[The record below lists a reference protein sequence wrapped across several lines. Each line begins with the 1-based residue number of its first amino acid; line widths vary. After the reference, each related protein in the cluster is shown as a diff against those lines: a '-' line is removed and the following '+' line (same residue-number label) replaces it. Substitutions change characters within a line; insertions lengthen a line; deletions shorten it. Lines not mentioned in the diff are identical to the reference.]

1 MLRVVRSGEKA
12 REFVI
17 GDLGQGTLAQ
27 YQQWLAEVKPLLD
40 CGHLPAYV
48 PELAQVNPVTLGLA
62 VRLGQGDPI
71 ALGDRTRSFSLMSVM
86 KPFLLLYA
94 LEQAG
99 FDAVFDRVGMLPSDQ
114 SFHSLKQ
121 LAADRGKPRNPM
133 INSGAIALVDR
144 LPGRNG
150 NERCAA
156 FRQWLTAQTGIDLV
170 VDQSMLAS
178 VRSLPNDANRAIAQM
193 LKNSGAIGSRAKAL
207 DTYNQICCLS
217 VTVETLAQL
226 GLLLALPQPG
236 LQRRS
241 QQIVNAMM
249 LTCGVYE
256 ASGEWA
262 VRMGLPIKSGVSGGI
277 LAIVPQQGAIA
288 IYAPA
293 IDAAGNSVA
302 GACLLEKIIQNLD
315 LGLF

>member
-1 MLRVVRSGEKA
+1 
-12 REFVI
+12 VI
-17 GDLGQGTLAQ
+17 GDLRQGTRSDYA
-27 YQQWLAEVKPLLD
+27 QWLAAVKPLLD

-48 PELAQVNPVTLGLA
+48 PELANVNPATLALA
-62 VRLGQGDPI
+62 VRSSHPDSI
-71 ALGDRTRSFSLMSVM
+71 ALGDHTCHFSLMSVM

-94 LEQAG
+94 LEQSG
-99 FDAVFDRVGMLPSDQ
+99 FDAVFDRVGMQPSDQ

-144 LPGRNG
+144 LPGRTG
-150 NERCAA
+150 TERCAA
-156 FRQWLTAQTGIDLV
+156 FRQWLAQRAGVDLV
-170 VDQSMLAS
+170 IDPVMLDS

-193 LKNSGAIGSRAKAL
+193 LKNSGAIGSRTQAL

-226 GLLLALPQPG
+226 GLLLAFPQPG
-236 LQRRS
+236 IQRRS

-288 IYAPA
+288 IYAPT

>member
-1 MLRVVRSGEKA
+1 
-12 REFVI
+12 VI
-17 GDLGQGTLAQ
+17 GDLSQGTLDE
-27 YQQWLAEVKPLLD
+27 YQQWLAAVKPLLD

-48 PELAQVNPVTLGLA
+48 PELANVNPATLGLA
-62 VRLGQGDPI
+62 VRSHHPDPI
-71 ALGDRTRSFSLMSVM
+71 ALGDHTSRFSLMSVM

-99 FDAVFDRVGMLPSDQ
+99 FEAVFDRVGMLPSDQ

-156 FRQWLTAQTGIDLV
+156 FRQWLAQQAGVDLA
-170 VDQSMLAS
+170 VDPVMLES

-193 LKNSGAIGSRAKAL
+193 LKNSGTIGSRTKAL

-236 LQRRS
+236 IQRRS

-288 IYAPA
+288 IYAPT
-293 IDAAGNSVA
+293 IDDAGNSVA
-302 GACLLEKIIQNLD
+302 GACLLEKIIHNLN

>member
-1 MLRVVRSGEKA
+1 M
-12 REFVI
+12 I
-17 GDLGQGTLAQ
+17 GDLSQGTRSDYA
-27 YQQWLAEVKPLLD
+27 QWLSEVKPLLD
-40 CGHLPAYV
+40 AGHLPAYV
-48 PELAQVNPVTLGLA
+48 PELAKVNPATIALA
-62 VRLGQGDPI
+62 VQMANAAPI

-114 SFHSLKQ
+114 SFYSLKQ

-133 INSGAIALVDR
+133 INSGAIALVDQ

-156 FRQWLTAQTGIDLV
+156 FRQWLAQQTGRNLV
-170 VDQSMLAS
+170 VDQVMLES

-193 LKNSGAIGSRAKAL
+193 LKNSGVIGSLAKAL

-241 QQIVNAMM
+241 QQIVNAIM

-262 VRMGLPIKSGVSGGI
+262 VRLGLPIKSGVSGGI

-288 IYAPA
+288 IYAPT
-293 IDAAGNSVA
+293 IDDAGNSVA
-302 GACLLEKIIQNLD
+302 GVALLERIVRSLD
-315 LGLF
+315 LGVF

>member
-1 MLRVVRSGEKA
+1 MIGE
-12 REFVI
+12 
-17 GDLGQGTLAQ
+17 LSQGTRSDYA
-27 YQQWLAEVKPLLD
+27 QWLAAVKPLLD
-40 CGHLPAYV
+40 AGHLPAYV
-48 PELAQVNPVTLGLA
+48 PELANVDPASLGLA
-62 VRLGQGDPI
+62 VRSRDADPI
-71 ALGDRTRSFSLMSVM
+71 ALGDRTRPFSLMSVM
-86 KPFLLLYA
+86 KPFLLLYV

-133 INSGAIALVDR
+133 INSGAIALVDQI
-144 LPGRNG
+144 PGRSG

-156 FRQWLTAQTGIDLV
+156 FRQWLGHQTGLDLV
-170 VDQSMLAS
+170 VDPVMLES

-288 IYAPA
+288 IYAPT
-293 IDAAGNSVA
+293 IDDAGNSVA
-302 GACLLEKIIQNLD
+302 GAALLEKIIQNLD
-315 LGLF
+315 LGVF

>member
-1 MLRVVRSGEKA
+1 VT
-12 REFVI
+12 
-17 GDLGQGTLAQ
+17 GDLSQGQFEQ
-27 YQQWLAEVKPLLD
+27 YAQWLAEVRPLLD
-40 CGHLPAYV
+40 SGHLPAYV
-48 PELAQVNPVTLGLA
+48 PALATVNPTIIGLA
-62 VRLGQGDPI
+62 VRSLQADPI
-71 ALGDRTRSFSLMSVM
+71 ALGDHDRRFSLMSVM
-86 KPFLLLYA
+86 KPFLLLFA
-94 LEQAG
+94 LERDGEA
-99 FDAVFDRVGMLPSDQ
+99 AVMARVGSQPSDQ

-133 INSGAIALVDR
+133 INSGAIALADR

-150 NERCAA
+150 TDRCRA
-156 FRQWLTAQTGIDLV
+156 FRQWLVAQSGVEIT
-170 VDQSMLAS
+170 VDQTMLES

-193 LKNSGAIGSRAKAL
+193 LKNSGTISSRTQAL

-236 LQRRS
+236 IQRRS
-241 QQIVNAMM
+241 QRIVNAMM

-277 LAIVPQQGAIA
+277 LAIVPGQGAIA
-288 IYAPA
+288 IYAPT
-293 IDAAGNSVA
+293 IDVAGNSVA
-302 GACLLEKIIQNLD
+302 GAALLERIVRSLD
-315 LGLF
+315 LSLF

>member
-1 MLRVVRSGEKA
+1 LNLGLLDGKA
-12 REFVI
+12 VI
-17 GDLGQGTLAQ
+17 GDLSQGTLDD
-27 YQQWLAEVKPLLD
+27 YQQWLAAVKPLLD
-40 CGHLPAYV
+40 CGHLPEYV
-48 PELAQVNPVTLGLA
+48 PELAHVNPATLGLA
-62 VRLGQGDPI
+62 VRSHHPDPI
-71 ALGDRTRSFSLMSVM
+71 ALGDHTCRFSLMSVM

-156 FRQWLTAQTGIDLV
+156 FRQWLVQRAGVDLA
-170 VDQSMLAS
+170 VDPVMLDS

-193 LKNSGAIGSRAKAL
+193 LKNSGTIDSRTKAL
-207 DTYNQICCLS
+207 DTYNQICCLA

-236 LQRRS
+236 VQRRS

-288 IYAPA
+288 IYAPT
-293 IDAAGNSVA
+293 IDDAGNSVA
-302 GACLLEKIIQNLD
+302 GACLLEKIIHNLD